1 MFGRKKSNAA
11 ASAADR
17 NASAPL
23 MPKLDEEGN
32 DASQSPPGQRNSVRR
47 LMREFV
53 RILRRDDDFHQSS
66 GQWTIRH
73 TNGDLLGARVSV
85 DWFHSALEIDT
96 RILMIVMV
104 ICYLVPVFGFA
115 WFWVWISDVAPH
127 CIDPPAY
134 FYIDGLYMSIQTFF
148 TIGFDVNNIY
158 FGGCA
163 TPSIVLLAEMMLG
176 VMLNAMVVGI
186 IFARFSRANERHRS
200 ILFSKHAILKRVDG
214 RLYFMFQAFEMRT
227 QQALIEAH
235 VRCYAIRHEHRDLG
249 VNRKERPGMTR
260 RESFIR
266 GTSAVDKFTKFFRP
280 YPMRLQ
286 HPDDELGAMLLLTV
300 PNVVVHRLDAWSP
313 LVPTTLLE
321 HCNQIGKVKEDDA
334 SSAYRFPDV
343 QQRQCD
349 VESKN
354 RESDAPEAAIALDE
368 LLGKAGSQWDGRA
381 IIEFLAETEMEIV
394 VMLEGIEP
402 IGSCTIQARHSYT
415 YDQIMFNH
423 DFKDPVSRDPDGRC
437 VVDIE
442 AMNQT
447 VPLEGAFQMP
457 DDGHASQ

>member
-1 MFGRKKSNAA
+1 M
-11 ASAADR
+11 
-17 NASAPL
+17 
-23 MPKLDEEGN
+23 
-32 DASQSPPGQRNSVRR
+32 
-47 LMREFV
+47 
-53 RILRRDDDFHQSS
+53 
-66 GQWTIRH
+66 
-73 TNGDLLGARVSV
+73 
-85 DWFHSALEIDT
+85 
-96 RILMIVMV
+96 
-104 ICYLVPVFGFA
+104 
-115 WFWVWISDVAPH
+115 
-127 CIDPPAY
+127 
-134 FYIDGLYMSIQTFF
+134 
-148 TIGFDVNNIY
+148 NNIY

-249 VNRKERPGMTR
+249 VNRKERPGMSR

-286 HPDDELGAMLLLTV
+286 HPDDELGGMLLLTV

-321 HCNQIGKVKEDDA
+321 HCNQIGKVKEDDS

-343 QQRQCD
+343 QQRQ
-349 VESKN
+349 VRKGPHA
-354 RESDAPEAAIALDE
+354 APDPTPT
-368 LLGKAGSQWDGRA
+368 R
-381 IIEFLAETEMEIV
+381 TR
-394 VMLEGIEP
+394 P
-402 IGSCTIQARHSYT
+402 ARSTPWYT
-415 YDQIMFNH
+415 Y
-423 DFKDPVSRDPDGRC
+423 PVSHQCALPRGTRTPAPYHPALRANAPSRSQSHRSLVRRGEQKSRVGR
-437 VVDIE
+437 
-442 AMNQT
+442 
-447 VPLEGAFQMP
+447 P
-457 DDGHASQ
+457 

>member
-1 MFGRKKSNAA
+1 M
-11 ASAADR
+11 
-17 NASAPL
+17 
-23 MPKLDEEGN
+23 
-32 DASQSPPGQRNSVRR
+32 
-47 LMREFV
+47 
-53 RILRRDDDFHQSS
+53 
-66 GQWTIRH
+66 
-73 TNGDLLGARVSV
+73 
-85 DWFHSALEIDT
+85 
-96 RILMIVMV
+96 
-104 ICYLVPVFGFA
+104 
-115 WFWVWISDVAPH
+115 
-127 CIDPPAY
+127 
-134 FYIDGLYMSIQTFF
+134 
-148 TIGFDVNNIY
+148 NNIY

-343 QQRQCD
+343 QQRQ
-349 VESKN
+349 VRKGPHA
-354 RESDAPEAAIALDE
+354 APDPTPTRTRPRPADLGTASHHCALPRGTRTPAPYHPT
-368 LLGKAGSQWDGRA
+368 LRAHALSRSQSHRSQSHRSLVRRGEQKSRVGR
-381 IIEFLAETEMEIV
+381 
-394 VMLEGIEP
+394 P
-402 IGSCTIQARHSYT
+402 
-415 YDQIMFNH
+415 
-423 DFKDPVSRDPDGRC
+423 
-437 VVDIE
+437 
-442 AMNQT
+442 
-447 VPLEGAFQMP
+447 
-457 DDGHASQ
+457 